1 MHKEDIE
8 KFIIEHIDELLK
20 ECAHMCREGTYYP
33 IELRE
38 GISYEGCD
46 YCILASAL
54 DHINAPSITI
64 KLRDGSSLEFV
75 PLGDY
80 VLEIGE
86 GLATLISIKD
96 LEERLISM
104 LRNDFSVES
113 LFLTFEKDCLYS
125 LFSYPLIIDGE
136 NVGTISGV
144 TVGKRNL
151 ATEEE
156 FIRVV
161 SS

>member
-96 LEERLISM
+96 LEERL
-104 LRNDFSVES
+104 NDLVSFN
-113 LFLTFEKDCLYS
+113 
-125 LFSYPLIIDGE
+125 IIDE
-136 NVGTISGV
+136 DSARDVL
-144 TVGKRNL
+144 RWF
-151 ATEEE
+151 ERYR
-156 FIRVV
+156 RV
-161 SS
+161 S